1 MSDPL
6 LEGERSPI
14 FIVSAALNKDVQD
27 LHTQF
32 FTNIIGME
40 ANVLVWIVDGKKL
53 GVYICLHDHKHTTT
67 LIHLAWHTI
76 P

>member
-14 FIVSAALNKDVQD
+14 LIATATLNKDAQD
-27 LHTQF
+27 LHTKF

-53 GVYICLHDHKHTTT
+53 GAYIYIYIYIYIVT
-67 LIHLAWHTI
+67 
-76 P
+76 